1 MASNRSIV
9 PQQDVEIIPSSQL
22 PGFRESVATI
32 TKYTQDL
39 VPIQDEAKKLAL
51 TLKKCDLSDR
61 ATRQRAGEIIAA
73 IKRID
78 ADGEEEMKPHKKVI
92 NTVREYILTQCRRV
106 ANRVEEIRGPL
117 SAAMADWDRAE
128 ERAAQAE
135 RDRIAREKQAELDRQ
150 AEIKRQEDEKA
161 AADLRFKR
169 VQEIRRDLKDNK
181 ITKRQAEKLFKEA
194 GAVEDWLK
202 AKAASDEEDAK
213 RDNQMEAA
221 TVEVKPNVPT
231 VAGNVRRVNY
241 SAECV
246 DVDGFLSEYVRLSV
260 TDKPK
265 AAKMRE
271 AIQVSNQVLSAVA
284 RARIKTSAQDD
295 NPRHDLTV
303 EQFEKMYPCVKVK
316 EDRSY

>member
-1 MASNRSIV
+1 
-9 PQQDVEIIPSSQL
+9 
-22 PGFRESVATI
+22 
-32 TKYTQDL
+32 
-39 VPIQDEAKKLAL
+39 
-51 TLKKCDLSDR
+51 
-61 ATRQRAGEIIAA
+61 
-73 IKRID
+73 
-78 ADGEEEMKPHKKVI
+78 
-92 NTVREYILTQCRRV
+92 
-106 ANRVEEIRGPL
+106 
-117 SAAMADWDRAE
+117 MADWDRAE

-135 RDRIAREKQAELDRQ
+135 RDRIAREKQAELNRQ